1 MAAGLPGKFL
11 LDGSADLAIAQVPEL
26 LEVQGT
32 DLVGPL
38 PGDLQNITTFAAGV
52 VSGAKEP
59 DAAAAFLKFL
69 QTPDAIATIKAKG
82 MDPPPPAAKAS

>member
-1 MAAGLPGKFL
+1 L

-38 PGDLQNITTFAAGV
+38 PGDLQNITVFAGGV
-52 VSGAKEP
+52 VTGAKEP

-69 QTPDAIATIKAKG
+69 QTPEAVATVKAKG
-82 MDPPPPAAKAS
+82 MEPPPTTAKGS